1 MNPRQVCSTI
11 RITPTCIPGGYTVSP
26 SETVIYLDNSGTT
39 LPLPDVVQKVSE
51 VMQHVYGNP
60 SALHRMG
67 LDAEAILDDSR
78 STFADLL
85 GVTPNEVYFT
95 SGATESNNTLI
106 RGVARAYAHRGNHIV
121 TSTAE
126 HPSVMR
132 VCEELQ
138 TEGWDVAYVPV
149 DERGIVDP
157 DDVAAAL
164 RDDTVLC
171 SIMAV
176 NNEIGSVQPLEEVG
190 LILSRMP
197 SPRPILHTDA
207 VQAVGKI
214 SWDPV
219 SLGIDAL
226 SISAHKFHGP
236 RGVGVLYVRRGLGI
250 PPLLVGGGQERGLRS
265 GTENTPAI
273 AGAAVAARWLV
284 REGAGAYESLRPLR
298 GRLGRRLLKD
308 VPPAYINGPGPDAPA
323 DETAPHILSISFPG
337 VKGEVL
343 VHALAEQGIF
353 VSTGAACSSRRHEPG
368 TVAALPVAKDRAESA
383 VRISLSPF
391 NTLDEINHTVE
402 VITRIVPRLRRIGHR
417 TQGAR

>member
-1 MNPRQVCSTI
+1 M
-11 RITPTCIPGGYTVSP
+11 
-26 SETVIYLDNSGTT
+26 IYLDNSATT
-39 LPLPDVVQKVSE
+39 LPLPDVVGRVSE
-51 VMQHVYGNP
+51 VMQGAYGNP

-67 LDAEAILDDSR
+67 LDAEEILDDSR
-78 STFADLL
+78 NSVADLM
-85 GVTPNEVYFT
+85 GVAPDEVYFT

-106 RGVARAYAHRGNHIV
+106 RGVARAYAHRGSHIV
-121 TSTAE
+121 TSAAE

-132 VCEELQ
+132 VCEGLEA
-138 TEGWDVAYVPV
+138 EGWTVTYVPV

-164 RDDTVLC
+164 REETVLC

-176 NNEIGSVQPLEEVG
+176 NNEIGSVQPLAEVG
-190 LILSRMP
+190 AILSRMP
-197 SPRPILHTDA
+197 SPRPIFHTDA
-207 VQAVGKI
+207 VQAVGKV

-236 RGVGVLYVRRGLGI
+236 RGVGALYVRKGLDI
-250 PPLLVGGGQERGLRS
+250 PPLLAGGGQERGLRS

-284 REGAGAYESLRPLR
+284 REGAEAYESLRPLR
-298 GRLGRRLLKD
+298 GRLGRRLLED
-308 VPPAYINGPGPDAPA
+308 VSPAYINGPGLHAAA
-323 DETAPHILSISFPG
+323 DEAAPHILSISFGG

-353 VSTGAACSSRRHEPG
+353 ISPGAACSSRRHEPG
-368 TVAALPVAKDRAESA
+368 TVEALPIAKDRAESA

-391 NTLDEINHTVE
+391 NTLDEINHTAE
-402 VITRIVPRLRRIGHR
+402 VIISTVPALRGIGHR
-417 TQGAR
+417 TRGAR